1 MIDDIYNKWYYS
13 FSRYAGVAELA
24 DAPDLGSGAL
34 RRGGSSP
41 FSRTNYIC
49 TCRCFFFCPFI
60 SVQGN
65 RCFFVLEP
73 FFLHIRKYAII
84 NYQYYCISIAIDHTK
99 ILIIGIAV
107 PTVIDDIQYVVISI
121 VIVCSSTCNRYV

>member
-1 MIDDIYNKWYYS
+1 MIDVIYNKWYYN

-49 TCRCFFFCPFI
+49 TCRCFFFAHLHLFKE
-60 SVQGN
+60 SGV
-65 RCFFVLEP
+65 
-73 FFLHIRKYAII
+73 FLHIRKYAII
-84 NYQYYCISIAIDHTK
+84 NYQYYC
-99 ILIIGIAV
+99 
-107 PTVIDDIQYVVISI
+107 
-121 VIVCSSTCNRYV
+121 TCNRYV

>member
-1 MIDDIYNKWYYS
+1 MIDVIYNKWYYN

-49 TCRCFFFCPFI
+49 T
-60 SVQGN
+60 
-65 RCFFVLEP
+65 
-73 FFLHIRKYAII
+73 
-84 NYQYYCISIAIDHTK
+84 
-99 ILIIGIAV
+99 
-107 PTVIDDIQYVVISI
+107 
-121 VIVCSSTCNRYV
+121 

>member
-49 TCRCFFFCPFI
+49 TCRCFFFAHLHLFKKI
-60 SVQGN
+60 GV
-65 RCFFVLEP
+65 
-73 FFLHIRKYAII
+73 FLHIRKYAII

-107 PTVIDDIQYVVISI
+107 PTIIDDIQYVVISI

>member
-41 FSRTNYIC
+41 FSRTNY
-49 TCRCFFFCPFI
+49 
-60 SVQGN
+60 N
-65 RCFFVLEP
+65 
-73 FFLHIRKYAII
+73 LH
-84 NYQYYCISIAIDHTK
+84 
-99 ILIIGIAV
+99 L
-107 PTVIDDIQYVVISI
+107 
-121 VIVCSSTCNRYV
+121 